1 MSEKEKETKPATKPQ
16 TTPQIPGDRREKT
29 ENINI
34 EKK

>member
-1 MSEKEKETKPATKPQ
+1 MSQKDKETKPATQPQ
-16 TTPQIPGDRREKT
+16 SQPQIPGDRREKT